1 MIPDFDNSEHFEL
14 LSAYLDGELSPEETT
29 KVESLLANNQ
39 YLQQKYQQLLKLRQT
54 LQQLPSLTPSVSF
67 EQLSQGVFT
76 KVTKQR
82 QRKRWL
88 WGGSAIAALSVT
100 ALSGLFTPNSN
111 IIPQLAQTRNYDQG
125 LVVAINKISQEQL
138 NQNLDP
144 SLMIKLNE
152 PLVDFSR

>member
-14 LSAYLDGELSPEETT
+14 LSAYLDGELSLEETT

-39 YLQQKYQQLLKLRQT
+39 DLQQKYQQLLKLRQT
-54 LQQLPSLTPSVSF
+54 LQQLPSLSTSVSF

-82 QRKRWL
+82 QGKRWL

-125 LVVAINKISQEQL
+125 LVVAINRISQEQL
-138 NQNLDP
+138 NRNLDHN
-144 SLMIKLNE
+144 LMIKLNE